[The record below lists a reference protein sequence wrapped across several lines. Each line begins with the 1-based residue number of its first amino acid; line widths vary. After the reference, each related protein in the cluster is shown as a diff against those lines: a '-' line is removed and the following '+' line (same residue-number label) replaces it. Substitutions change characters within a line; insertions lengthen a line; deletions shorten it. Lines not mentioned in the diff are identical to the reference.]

1 MTRHNDTI
9 YLRHMLEH
17 AVEAQSHAIGKSV
30 EDVRNSRVLQ
40 LALFHLVEI
49 MGEAASR
56 VSIETR
62 NRYPEIPWRGVI
74 GMRNRIVHGYEVL
87 DVDVLWD
94 TLNEDVPPLIVQLSA
109 ILGREE

>member
-9 YLRHMLEH
+9 YLRHMLQH
-17 AVEAQSHAIGKSV
+17 ALEAQSHAAGQSV
-30 EDVRNSRVLQ
+30 ETLRNSRVLQ

-49 MGEAASR
+49 VGEAASR
-56 VSIETR
+56 VSKETR
-62 NRYPEIPWRGVI
+62 DRHPEIPWRGAI

-94 TLNEDVPPLIVQLSA
+94 TLKEDVPPLIVQLTS
-109 ILGREE
+109 ILSEEP

>member
-1 MTRHNDTI
+1 
-9 YLRHMLEH
+9 MLEH
-17 AVEAQSHAIGKSV
+17 AMEAQSHASGRSI

-49 MGEAASR
+49 IGEAASR
-56 VSIETR
+56 VSAETR
-62 NRYPEIPWRGVI
+62 SQNPEIPWRGVI

-94 TLNEDVPPLIVQLSA
+94 TLNEDVPPLIGQLTA
-109 ILGREE
+109 ILGGE